1 MHEQPVDESHPSSFE
16 SPERFLGSTSLL
28 DLEDSRLRL
37 RARSLT
43 QLCKSDRE
51 KAMVVHNYVKRLL
64 FERPFKLRLRTAR
77 EVMDAGRGDASDKCA
92 LLIALLRRNRIPARV
107 RYVEV
112 RGEVLRGLTSSRAS
126 TLRPVVE
133 IWLGGRWVRTDTY
146 IYDVAYVAAAR
157 QRLKDR
163 NWEWGYGIHRNGQS
177 VWNGADDSFLGG
189 YPTEQDPMVVQT
201 LGVYHDPLQFV
212 RSDLFRSK
220 YRPLSRLLHLNMLA
234 LGMRQVV
241 RRLREEGSGTEAP
254 SRRGNP
260 L

>member
-1 MHEQPVDESHPSSFE
+1 MHEPSADESQPVSFE
-16 SPERFLGSTSLL
+16 SPEHYLGSSSLL
-28 DLEDSRLRL
+28 DLQDSRLRL

-51 KAMVVHNYVKRLL
+51 KAMVVHDYVKRLP

-77 EVMDAGRGDASDKCA
+77 EVMDAGRGDAADKCA
-92 LLIALLRRNRIPARV
+92 LLIALLRRIRIPARV

-112 RGEVLRGLTSSRAS
+112 RGEILRGLTSTTTNRV
-126 TLRPVVE
+126 RPVVE
-133 IWLGGRWVRTDTY
+133 IWLASRWVRTDTY

-163 NWEWGYGIHRNGQS
+163 DWEWGYGIHRNGQS
-177 VWNGADDSFLGG
+177 VWNGTDDAFLGG

-201 LGVYHDPLQFV
+201 LGVYHDPLHFV

-220 YRPLSRLLHLNMLA
+220 YRPLARLLHLNMLA
-234 LGMRQVV
+234 FGMRRVV
-241 RRLREEGSGTEAP
+241 RKLREEGSAKAAP
-254 SRRGNP
+254 GRVR
-260 L
+260 